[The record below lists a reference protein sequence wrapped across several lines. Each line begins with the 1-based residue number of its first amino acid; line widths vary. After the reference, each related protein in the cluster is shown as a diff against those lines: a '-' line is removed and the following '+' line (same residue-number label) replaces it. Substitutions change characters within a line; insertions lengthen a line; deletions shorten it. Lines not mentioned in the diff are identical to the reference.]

1 MAIHPGARRNPTR
14 PPSPV
19 RPIPSPWFGV
29 LQLALTLFGLYLLA
43 QIGLWVW
50 DRTAPPPVKVP
61 AVAGLEESVAIQML
75 QRVGLLPEVVAR
87 EPSDAVKKG
96 RIISTEPAGGRVV
109 KTGRRVRITLS
120 SGETWTKT
128 PDLRDMSL
136 ARAKERLAAAQ
147 LLLGRQRK
155 AYHNKSPVDYVI
167 DQDPSPG
174 AKVQLGSTVNVVV
187 SRGPAPEA
195 TPAPEETPS
204 TSDHTAVIEFRVPE
218 GGEQQEVRIV
228 VEDAQGERE
237 VYRQEVPAGRLVRR
251 RVQGSGDTV
260 RVRVYVGGSLLEER
274 II

>member
-1 MAIHPGARRNPTR
+1 
-14 PPSPV
+14 
-19 RPIPSPWFGV
+19 V

-147 LLLGRQRK
+147 LRLGRQRR
-155 AYHNKSPVDYVI
+155 AYHSKSPVDYVI
-167 DQDPSPG
+167 GQDPSPG
-174 AKVQLGSTVNVVV
+174 AKVQLGSAVNVVV
-187 SRGPAPEA
+187 SRG
-195 TPAPEETPS
+195 PAPEETPS

-218 GGEQQEVRIV
+218 GGEPQEVRIV

-237 VYRQEVPAGRLVRR
+237 VYREEVPAGRLVRR